1 MPLSSWLIVV
11 ATAAAA
17 CAAMASAGEAGL
29 IVHADFTEKVADATV
44 PDRSGNGLGGK
55 IDGARFVDDP
65 AFGTALEFDGVDDC
79 VDFGTHAK
87 FDFREAMT
95 LEVWAKPDAVQPLGH
110 PGIFGKTYP
119 TYSLFYDGWS
129 LRFQTGPTQMRLQ
142 FSPDLWS
149 HIVGVFDG
157 KHSAVFV
164 NGELL
169 ARMPVKNDT
178 IARDHDA
185 LLRAGKTG
193 GGVEWTKD
201 AFFRGR
207 IASVK
212 AYGRA
217 MGAEEVRERYRADVR
232 ERLKIHFDVAPYCW
246 APDEE
251 LILAVVNYADSARTL
266 PAELQGNGKRYS
278 FGEPAIERSTSYAAL
293 PVPGIKPGDYR
304 LRIGDAELYVCWP
317 GPSAPA
323 RKTAG
328 RRLNNFV
335 LELASGPAAVKPEH
349 SFTNPREGW
358 IYVAA
363 DRGSDRGLPVA
374 RVRGKDSSFDA
385 SLALEDIPGG
395 RHEAMC
401 YLPAGEYRLTLTG
414 AGGQFVVRSVPH
426 IMMTEYNNNL
436 RSLAYHNLMPDEEE
450 RFRDVHN
457 LVMENFARHYRDDA
471 MATPVPTEA
480 DLERIEAWSKRG
492 RGHITNNPIPGIAPR
507 HGKKTIPE
515 ADRSYEFWRNS
526 YGMKHMQG
534 IAADEF
540 GYGLEGEHPHWVDA
554 LKRLAADRAE
564 GQAFP
569 KLFAYCGASLHSFKP
584 ARELISTIIDTSN
597 VFALEIY
604 LEETSDLASAK
615 VRMLQLLA
623 RGIDSWRKDVPTPL
637 RQMLVTLSN
646 CSKASCSNDRYP
658 WVDYKVFLE
667 LQLQLLACDP
677 RLDGLG
683 GVTGWVNRYSD
694 EETLRWWG
702 ELLRRY
708 CIEGGTSPLYRE
720 AGYTYALTHVRNPEF
735 MEGLDGWEASA
746 VEPGSV
752 RVETMPWYGTNRGMH
767 NYVYVYGVG
776 DSFAVLRTVTGQPNE
791 LRQAIR
797 GLTPGKTYAARVISS
812 DYTDLRRGKGKSKKL
827 PFSVVVEGADLVPEK
842 CDLDVR
848 LTHRGITMEPFAET
862 GERPLIN
869 YHTVVFRATASEA
882 KLVLRDRGPNGEAAE
897 AGRELLV
904 NFVEVQPYFV
914 YGP

>member
-1 MPLSSWLIVV
+1 
-11 ATAAAA
+11 
-17 CAAMASAGEAGL
+17 
-29 IVHADFTEKVADATV
+29 
-44 PDRSGNGLGGK
+44 
-55 IDGARFVDDP
+55 
-65 AFGTALEFDGVDDC
+65 
-79 VDFGTHAK
+79 
-87 FDFREAMT
+87 
-95 LEVWAKPDAVQPLGH
+95 
-110 PGIFGKTYP
+110 
-119 TYSLFYDGWS
+119 
-129 LRFQTGPTQMRLQ
+129 MRLQ

-157 KHSAVFV
+157 KHSSVFV

-185 LLRAGKTG
+185 PLRAGKTG

-217 MGAEEVRERYRADVR
+217 MGAEEVMARYRADVR
-232 ERLKIHFDVAPYCW
+232 ERMKIHFDVTPYCW
-246 APDEE
+246 TPDEE
-251 LILAVVNYADSARTL
+251 LILSVVNYADGPQVL
-266 PAELQGNGKRYS
+266 PAELTGRSKRYS
-278 FGEPAIERSTSYAAL
+278 LGELVIEGRTCSAVL
-293 PVPGIKPGDYR
+293 PVPGIDSGDYR
-304 LRIGDAELYVCWP
+304 LRVGGAELQVCWP
-317 GPSAPA
+317 GPTAPA
-323 RKTAG
+323 RKTMG

-335 LELASGPAAVKPEH
+335 LELTRGSAAAEREH

-363 DRGSDRGLPVA
+363 DHASGQELPEA
-374 RVRGKDSSFDA
+374 HVRGKGSGLDA
-385 SLALEDIPGG
+385 SLALEDVPGG
-395 RHEAMC
+395 RHEAMR

-426 IMMTEYNNNL
+426 IMMTEYNHNL
-436 RSLAYHNLMPDEEE
+436 RSLAYHNLTPDEEE

-471 MATPVPTEA
+471 MATPVPTET

-492 RGHITNNPIPGIAPR
+492 RAHITNNPIPGISSR

-526 YGMKHMQG
+526 YGLKHMQG

-554 LKRLAADRAE
+554 IRRLAADRKE
-564 GQAFP
+564 GEPFP
-569 KLFAYCGASLHSFKP
+569 KFFAYCGASLHSFRP
-584 ARELISTIIDTSN
+584 ARELISTIIETND

-604 LEETSDLASAK
+604 LEETPDLASAK
-615 VRMLQLLA
+615 IRMLQLLA
-623 RGIDSWRKDVPTPL
+623 RGIDSWRRDVPTPL

-646 CSKASCSNDRYP
+646 CSKAICSNDRYP

-667 LQLQLLACDP
+667 LQVQLLACDP

-683 GVTGWVNRYSD
+683 GITAWVNRYSD

-720 AGYTYALTHVRNPEF
+720 TGYTYALTHVRNPEF
-735 MEGLDGWEASA
+735 MEELDGWEVSA
-746 VEPGSV
+746 AEPGSV
-752 RVETMPWYGTNRGMH
+752 RVETVPWYGTNRGMH

-776 DSFAVLRTVTGQPNE
+776 DSFAVMRTAPGRPNE
-791 LRQAIR
+791 LRQTIR
-797 GLTPGKTYAARVISS
+797 GLTPGKTYAARVISG
-812 DYTDLRRGKGKSKKL
+812 DYTDLRQGKGKGKKL
-827 PFSVVVEGADLVPEK
+827 PFSVVVEGAEPVPEK

-848 LTHRGITMEPFAET
+848 LTHRGITMEPFIET
-862 GERPLIN
+862 KERPLIN
-869 YHTVVFRATASEA
+869 YHTVVFRATAPEA
-882 KLVLRDRGPNGEAAE
+882 KLVLRDRGSASEAAE

-904 NFVEVQPYFV
+904 NFIEVQPYFV
-914 YGP
+914 YEP